1 MVIAIT
7 TKGYAMEKFEDLK
20 MPDPE
25 MGEEEEIELEF
36 DEEEAPEGADLAGF
50 SDDEL
55 VKELEARGFMVEDN
69 AEEEPVEEDM
79 AEEEP
84 MDEEEIV

>member
-7 TKGYAMEKFEDLK
+7 TKGYAMEKFEDMK

-25 MGEEEEIELEF
+25 GSEEEVMELEF
-36 DEEEAPEGADLAGF
+36 DEEAPEEGGDLAGF

-55 VKELEARGFMVEDN
+55 VKELEARGFMVDD
-69 AEEEPVEEDM
+69 AEEEPVEEEVV
-79 AEEEP
+79 EEEP
-84 MDEEEIV
+84 MDEEEEVM